1 MPIVA
6 VTTNTAP
13 GDREKCLQAGM
24 DDYLAKPVQKA
35 QVLETVRTALAHR
48 GAGANM
54 AGALDR
60 VGGDAALLRELA
72 QLFLDDLPRA
82 MEALRHSI
90 AHRDAGLL
98 RLQAHTLRGSTAFF
112 GAHDAVDLARQ
123 LEELGRGENV
133 AGADAL
139 LPLLVAA
146 LESLETS
153 LRQLIS
159 TSVA

>member
-1 MPIVA
+1 MNVRVVGAGEVA
-6 VTTNTAP
+6 DAL
-13 GDREKCLQAGM
+13 RE
-24 DDYLAKPVQKA
+24 
-35 QVLETVRTALAHR
+35 ALAR
-48 GAGANM
+48 AGLHER
-54 AGALDR
+54 AGVPSAF
-60 VGGDAALLRELA
+60 VCTA
-72 QLFLDDLPRA
+72 DDLPRA

-159 TSVA
+159 TPVA